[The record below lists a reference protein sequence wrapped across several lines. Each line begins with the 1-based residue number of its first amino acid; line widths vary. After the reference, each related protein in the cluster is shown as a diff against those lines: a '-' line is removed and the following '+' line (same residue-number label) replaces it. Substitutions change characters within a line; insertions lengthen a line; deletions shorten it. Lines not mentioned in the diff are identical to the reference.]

1 MRERFIRWLRAGAV
15 LVMVS
20 GGPAAAQQQAQAMVD
35 LNLRA
40 GPAKEYPVV
49 SVLQAGTYVAIQA
62 CLADYSWCD
71 VAVPPLRGWV
81 YAGNL
86 LIQQNGSPQAVN
98 MAGAI
103 VGIGVTSF
111 ILNSYWRDHYY
122 NRPWYGQAN
131 YWNHYPPYQHRPPY
145 YHPPPPPPHY
155 RPPPPHYRPPPP
167 QYRPPASNYR
177 PPPPPAPPH
186 ARPPYGGSGGSGYRP
201 PPPPPP
207 PGGGGGGRPPPQ
219 AR

>member
-1 MRERFIRWLRAGAV
+1 MRERFIRWLRAAAV
-15 LVMVS
+15 LVMVW

-62 CLADYSWCD
+62 CLTDYSWCD
-71 VAVPPLRGWV
+71 VVVPPLRGWV

-98 MAGAI
+98 VAGAI

-207 PGGGGGGRPPPQ
+207 GGGGGGRPPPQ